1 MCYYSNVDPHPRS
14 LSTLSYK
21 LHTSSQSFKVR
32 LRMKTT
38 LFVLASLFLLQGNC
52 TVLIRADI
60 TYNELDSDVVPS
72 QQSGGGGGGGPP
84 PSTPARESVCGCKRI
99 LLSSLGPAAHF
110 QPQAMGIYEV

>member
-1 MCYYSNVDPHPRS
+1 
-14 LSTLSYK
+14 
-21 LHTSSQSFKVR
+21 
-32 LRMKTT
+32 MKTT

-72 QQSGGGGGGGPP
+72 QQSGGGGAP
-84 PSTPARESVCGCKRI
+84 PSPPARESVCGCKRI